1 MSWFRIL
8 YSRRIHVQ
16 QNYFLKVLNREGW
29 KVDISFLKKKI
40 KGRDNESGE
49 KKKKKKKGPIS
60 QHCRQLYIVIPNKN
74 KKH

>member
-49 KKKKKKKGPIS
+49 KKKKKK
-60 QHCRQLYIVIPNKN
+60 RTN
-74 KKH
+74 